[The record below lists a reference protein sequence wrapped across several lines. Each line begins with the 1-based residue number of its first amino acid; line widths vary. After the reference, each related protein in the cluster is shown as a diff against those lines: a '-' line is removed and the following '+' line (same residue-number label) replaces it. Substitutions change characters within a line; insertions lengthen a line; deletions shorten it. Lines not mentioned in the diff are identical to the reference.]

1 MYIMEREIAAQRIYG
16 ILWSAEILRIIQLS
30 SLILLDLLAVFFD

>member
-1 MYIMEREIAAQRIYG
+1 MYIMERDITAQRIYG

-30 SLILLDLLAVFFD
+30 SLILLDLFAVFFD